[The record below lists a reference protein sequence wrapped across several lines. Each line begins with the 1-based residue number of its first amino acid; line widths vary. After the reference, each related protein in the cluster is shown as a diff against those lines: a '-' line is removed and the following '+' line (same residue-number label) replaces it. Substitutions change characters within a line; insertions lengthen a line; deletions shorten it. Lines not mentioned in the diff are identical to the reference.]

1 VGDRIQGRRDSQG
14 DNWSWGPDGG
24 GTRRPPGLPSFPWA
38 RAALIAAALILI
50 GSGVAL
56 LALMDGDAENAA
68 TDGGTATAT
77 NPSSQGATTAAASDN
92 SPTAETTPSPTTGV
106 LDAAVFA
113 WSRQNREWIED
124 SLPSGAG
131 YREGETVPALVRI
144 DGATVGSSYEV
155 SVRYQCSTGEGAG
168 LDFLASPADADS
180 AALLVDPAAGRERAD
195 STILVP
201 DDPSITFDN
210 GLSGRFFLWG
220 GAFRQAVQGPFPSG
234 NCEAEKEFTLAIF
247 AAKETFSLLW
257 APHLATAADWGEGRG
272 AASAGGPLT
281 LEVAVAGFGEL
292 ALGIAENAIEP

>member
-14 DNWSWGPDGG
+14 DNWNWGPDGR
-24 GTRRPPGLPSFPWA
+24 GTRRPPRLPSFPWA

-50 GSGVAL
+50 GSGIAL

-77 NPSSQGATTAAASDN
+77 SPSSPGATTAAASDGSPTTATTL
-92 SPTAETTPSPTTGV
+92 SPTAGD
-106 LDAAVFA
+106 LDVALFA

-144 DGATVGSSYEV
+144 DGATVGSSYEII
-155 SVRYQCSTGEGAG
+155 VRYRCSTGEGAG

-201 DDPSITFDN
+201 DDASITFDN

-234 NCEAEKEFTLAIF
+234 NCEGEKEFALAIF
-247 AAKETFSLLW
+247 AAKETFSLIW
-257 APHLATAADWGEGRG
+257 APHLATAADWGEGKG
-272 AASAGGPLT
+272 ASSAGGPLT